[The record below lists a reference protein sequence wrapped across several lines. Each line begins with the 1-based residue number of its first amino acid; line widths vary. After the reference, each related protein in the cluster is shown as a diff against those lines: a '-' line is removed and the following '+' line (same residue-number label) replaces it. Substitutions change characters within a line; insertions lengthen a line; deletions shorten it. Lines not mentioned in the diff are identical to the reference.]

1 MASPMASTYDYVKL
15 VLTSAPGKWFCVACL
30 PAEVRTIGGHEDH
43 AVISEAVAKLS
54 AMPNFQRTPRA
65 SANSVS
71 CGCGRDGYG
80 SIRFRGNG

>member
-1 MASPMASTYDYVKL
+1 
-15 VLTSAPGKWFCVACL
+15 
-30 PAEVRTIGGHEDH
+30 VRTIGGHEDH